1 MGQRNAVARPKREP
15 TDSDVLVGQ
24 RIRRHRMEK
33 GLSQTQLGKAL
44 GISFQQIQKYEKGV
58 NRVGA
63 IRLQQIAAELSTEVA
78 VLLAETGRHLPSAVD
93 EFLATKEG
101 HDLFVAIMRISNDK
115 KLLRA
120 VVRSLDV
127 FSREANSDGNDDDDG

>member
-1 MGQRNAVARPKREP
+1 MPQRKPDVRPNRGP

-24 RIRRHRMEK
+24 RIRRHRMER

-44 GISFQQIQKYEKGV
+44 GVSFQQIQKYEKGA

-63 IRLQQIAAELSTEVA
+63 IRLQQIAAELGTEA
-78 VLLAETGRHLPSAVD
+78 SILLAETGRHLPSALD

-101 HDLFVAIMRISNDK
+101 HDLFVAVMRIRSDP

-127 FSREANSDGNDDDDG
+127 FSREAVSTDDG